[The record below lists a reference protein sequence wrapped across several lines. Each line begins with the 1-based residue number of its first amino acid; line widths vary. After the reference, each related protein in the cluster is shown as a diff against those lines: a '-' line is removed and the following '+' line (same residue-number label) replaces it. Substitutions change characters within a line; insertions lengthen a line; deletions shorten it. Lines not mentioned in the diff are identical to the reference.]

1 MYALPISSSSR
12 QTHNAGP
19 QSYYTPNSDRCNLFV
34 FTAAHATS
42 ILWNSSN
49 QTSNATASGV
59 SFYSNGTN
67 YTVNAS
73 KEVILSAGSIGSPWL
88 LELSGVGSPDLLNGL
103 GIEPVV
109 DLPTVGENMQDH
121 IYVMVVSN
129 QISVSRSLCSDVSL
143 PALFSLRSRTV
154 SSLHLGRIPLL
165 C

>member
-129 QISVSRSLCSDVSL
+129 QISVS
-143 PALFSLRSRTV
+143 
-154 SSLHLGRIPLL
+154 
-165 C
+165 

>member
-1 MYALPISSSSR
+1 MFCLCRWTVSHPAFGEPLRAWIPFHGPGHTLLMYVLHVSLSSP
-12 QTHNAGP
+12 QTHNAGL
-19 QSYYTPNSDRCNLFV
+19 QSYYTPNSGRCNLFV
-34 FTAAHATS
+34 FAAAHATS

-88 LELSGVGSPDLLNGL
+88 LELSGVGSPDLLSGL

-129 QISVSRSLCSDVSL
+129 QIS
-143 PALFSLRSRTV
+143 AL
-154 SSLHLGRIPLL
+154 
-165 C
+165 